1 MSRGRDKMKRT
12 TFDKIV
18 TFVGFGLGVFLLI
31 AAGLLNWGATFAS
44 GTVASQL
51 EAQQIIIPDS
61 NGDPQADA
69 ATVAFFKDNG
79 NLVMSTGKQAQM
91 YADHY
96 IGFHLAKMPT
106 YAAASGAARAAAGAA
121 ASDPANVE
129 LQTALKKANDTVD
142 TVFKGASLRGMLLNA
157 YAFGTLGIIAAIAA
171 KVTFVGAIV
180 MFLFVFAGLRH
191 IRRSPKDATI

>member
-1 MSRGRDKMKRT
+1 MKRSS
-12 TFDKIV
+12 FDKIV

-51 EAQQIIIPDS
+51 EAQQITIPDS
-61 NGDPQADA
+61 NGDPEADA

-79 NLVMSTGKQAQM
+79 QSIMSTGKQAQM

-96 IGFHLAKMPT
+96 IGFHLSKMPT
-106 YAAASGAARAAAGAA
+106 YAAASGAARAAGGAA
-121 ASDPANVE
+121 TAEPTNAE
-129 LQTALKKANDTVD
+129 LQSALTKANATVE
-142 TVFKGASLRGMLLNA
+142 TVFRGESLRGMLLSA
-157 YAFGTLGIIAAIAA
+157 YAFGTLGMIAAIAA

-180 MFLFVFAGLRH
+180 LFLFVFAGLRN
-191 IRRSPKDATI
+191 IRRTPPDATM